1 MLFGLAVPEWL
12 TIIALAAS
20 VPLTLKMMAR
30 ASAAY
35 ERKAAE
41 REAAAV
47 AENSHTGEAGSQ
59 RLGLEE
65 EERVDRKDLS

>member
-1 MLFGLAVPEWL
+1 MRLFGLGIAEWV

-20 VPLTLKMMAR
+20 IPLTLKMMAR

-41 REAAAV
+41 RARAAEV
-47 AENSHTGEAGSQ
+47 AAGTADATGQGD
-59 RLGLEE
+59 G
-65 EERVDRKDLS
+65 KDQT